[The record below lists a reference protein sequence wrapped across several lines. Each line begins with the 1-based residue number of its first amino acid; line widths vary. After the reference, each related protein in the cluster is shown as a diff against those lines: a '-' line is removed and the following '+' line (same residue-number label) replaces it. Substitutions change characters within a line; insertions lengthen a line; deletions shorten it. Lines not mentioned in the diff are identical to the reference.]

1 MLIKKLDNLDNKEIK
16 IKDDEKPTF
25 NENIFQPYFRL
36 NISGASGTGKS
47 NAFINLYEKMYP
59 QLTMSYVVSASLHND
74 KKQEQAFLDRENVM
88 VFDNPSIELL
98 QSITEEVE
106 SIGEKWREYNKM
118 KKLYDKWKRLGYDE
132 TKLSPK
138 ELIML
143 YKINF
148 QPNMMPYA
156 SNNKPNI
163 LLFLDDLAGL
173 DILKHK
179 SFENMVIK
187 ARHKMLNIALTNQSW
202 KMVSPVWRRN
212 STAFMI
218 FKTLD
223 LNQIKGIFD
232 EIQGL
237 FKSFDEF
244 MEAYNY
250 ATEEKHD
257 FLYVDI
263 NDKTAPIRKNFNEV
277 ITF

>member
-16 IKDDEKPTF
+16 TK
-25 NENIFQPYFRL
+25 NEDLPKFSADIMQPYFRL

-47 NAFINLYEKMYP
+47 NAFINLFEKMYP
-59 QLTMSYVVSASLHND
+59 NLTMTYVVSASIHND
-74 KKQEQAFLDRENVM
+74 KKQEQAFIDRENVM

-98 QSITEEVE
+98 QSIIEEVE
-106 SIGEKWREYNKM
+106 DIGERWREYIKM
-118 KKLYDKWKRLGYDE
+118 KKLYDKWKKLGYDE
-132 TKLSPK
+132 TKLNPK
-138 ELIML
+138 ELIQL

-148 QPNMMPYA
+148 QPDHMPYA
-156 SNNKPNI
+156 SKTKPNI

-179 SFENMVIK
+179 LFENMVIK
-187 ARHKMLNIALTNQSW
+187 ARHKNLNIALTNQSW

-223 LNQIKGIFD
+223 MNQIKGIFD

-244 MEAYNY
+244 IEAYNY
-250 ATEEKHD
+250 ATEDKHS

-263 NDKTAPIRKNFNEV
+263 NDKINPIRKNFNEV

>member
-1 MLIKKLDNLDNKEIK
+1 
-16 IKDDEKPTF
+16 
-25 NENIFQPYFRL
+25 
-36 NISGASGTGKS
+36 
-47 NAFINLYEKMYP
+47 
-59 QLTMSYVVSASLHND
+59 
-74 KKQEQAFLDRENVM
+74 
-88 VFDNPSIELL
+88 
-98 QSITEEVE
+98 
-106 SIGEKWREYNKM
+106 
-118 KKLYDKWKRLGYDE
+118 
-132 TKLSPK
+132 
-138 ELIML
+138 
-143 YKINF
+143 
-148 QPNMMPYA
+148 
-156 SNNKPNI
+156 
-163 LLFLDDLAGL
+163 
-173 DILKHK
+173 
-179 SFENMVIK
+179 MVIK

-223 LNQIKGIFD
+223 MNQIKGIFD

-237 FKSFDEF
+237 FKSFEEF